1 MKQLFYILIFLPV
14 VCIGQTIS
22 INGSLHSTNG
32 DNTFPIWVEEGTT
45 IQPNFPI
52 KSISIK
58 EFNVVPNSNGND
70 LVFNK
75 TVLVYSDSVST
86 VPEGKTWKLE
96 SIQNQIQ
103 IGDYAYGGIV
113 YQIEQGLGGKV
124 ISMPHTIYK
133 DNQNNAINYC
143 SNLQSGGYNDWY
155 LPNRDEGREISI
167 AFINVADYIP
177 TQTSYWSSQTS
188 QSGDGYAYVMGVDAT
203 QDPND
208 TYTSSAFRVIC
219 IRQF

>member
-1 MKQLFYILIFLPV
+1 MKKVLLFVTLLLGSVSF
-14 VCIGQTIS
+14 GQTIS

-45 IQPNFPI
+45 IQPNSPI

-96 SIQNQIQ
+96 SIQNGLQL
-103 IGDYAYGGIV
+103 GDEYAGGIV
-113 YQIEQGLGGKV
+113 FYLDGNGGGKV
-124 ISMPHTIYK
+124 YAPVGAQISDTWNYLNSYCDELDFNGFSDWFAPSIDDLRKISGALDIYFLSTSISRRAWSQE
-133 DNQNNAINYC
+133 QNSPNYYHYIDMFNGVQGNE
-143 SNLQSGGYNDWY
+143 STGNDY
-155 LPNRDEGREISI
+155 RI
-167 AFINVADYIP
+167 IP
-177 TQTSYWSSQTS
+177 
-188 QSGDGYAYVMGVDAT
+188 
-203 QDPND
+203 
-208 TYTSSAFRVIC
+208 

>member
-1 MKQLFYILIFLPV
+1 M
-14 VCIGQTIS
+14 
-22 INGSLHSTNG
+22 HSTNG

-45 IQPNFPI
+45 IQPNSPI

-96 SIQNQIQ
+96 SSQYGLQL
-103 IGDYAYGGIV
+103 GDEYAGGIV
-113 YQIEQGLGGKV
+113 FYLDGNGGGKV
-124 ISMPHTIYK
+124 FTRGEALVYLNYSDGIDYC
-133 DNQNNAINYC
+133 NQLDYN
-143 SNLQSGGYNDWY
+143 GYNDWY
-155 LPNRDEGREISI
+155 TPSRFDLQNIWRLNLRLNLGI
-167 AFINVADYIP
+167 APGNIWASENAWYINMNNGNV
-177 TQTSYWSSQTS
+177 
-188 QSGDGYAYVMGVDAT
+188 DGYNANSQLRIM
-203 QDPND
+203 P
-208 TYTSSAFRVIC
+208 

>member
-1 MKQLFYILIFLPV
+1 MKKVLLFVTLLIGSVSF
-14 VCIGQTIS
+14 GQTLS

-45 IQPNFPI
+45 IQPNTPI

-75 TVLVYSDSVST
+75 TVLVYSDSIYV

-96 SIQNQIQ
+96 SIQNGLQL
-103 IGDYAYGGIV
+103 GDEYAGGIV
-113 YQIEQGLGGKV
+113 FYLDGNGGGVVFAQKL
-124 ISMPHTIYK
+124 IT
-133 DNQNNAINYC
+133 NTNWNGGFNYC
-143 SNLQSGGYNDWY
+143 EALITNGFDDWY
-155 LPNRDEGREISI
+155 LPTTTDLLLI
-167 AFINVADYIP
+167 AMYNQNSKLGYNGDC
-177 TQTSYWSSQTS
+177 WSSNNNSDVYDYWIVNLDTWNV
-188 QSGDGYAYVMGVDAT
+188 GEKH
-203 QDPND
+203 QD
-208 TYTSSAFRVIC
+208 YSLLVIP

>member
-1 MKQLFYILIFLPV
+1 MKKVLLLVTLLIGSVSF
-14 VCIGQTIS
+14 GQTIS

-45 IQPNFPI
+45 IQPNYPI

-96 SIQNQIQ
+96 SIQNGLQL
-103 IGDYAYGGIV
+103 GDEYAGGIV
-113 YQIEQGLGGKV
+113 FYLDGNGGGKV
-124 ISMPHTIYK
+124 FAPGVAQIYDDWYDVNSYSEGLDFNGYDDWYGPSINDLIK
-133 DNQNNAINYC
+133 IQGLNNAFNYGIFKDRTW
-143 SNLQSGGYNDWY
+143 SNQEDGSSSGYSVNMNSGQTDSFSKAN
-155 LPNRDEGREISI
+155 PFRI
-167 AFINVADYIP
+167 IP
-177 TQTSYWSSQTS
+177 
-188 QSGDGYAYVMGVDAT
+188 
-203 QDPND
+203 
-208 TYTSSAFRVIC
+208 